1 MTAQARQIPRRIQ
14 YTCQVV
20 SASLALGLFATGVS
34 AQQGATG
41 KSFVEEFDRIDR
53 SVWFVSDGWNNG
65 NHQNCTWSKNQVK
78 AENGQLQLTFEQ
90 AKTKDRDYACGEIQT
105 KQRFG
110 YGTYEVRMKSATGQ
124 GLNSAFFTYIGP
136 TDKKPHDEI
145 DFEVLGKNTGQVQVN
160 QYVGAKG
167 GNEKLVPVAGG
178 ADQGFNDYA
187 FIWEE
192 NRLRY
197 FLNGKLVEE
206 VTDKAQIPS
215 HACASGKQ
223 PVSKAPRAPISSTG
237 CVSARLRIALVRPGR
252 VELRHRHDPCCC
264 RTRFRG
270 RRAQYGK
277 IFSKEPGT
285 ARTGCGEQVVCVCR
299 KP

>member
-1 MTAQARQIPRRIQ
+1 MMARARQIPTRIQ
-14 YTCQVV
+14 RTLKVV
-20 SASLALGLFATGVS
+20 STSLALGLFATGTFATGAL
-34 AQQGATG
+34 AQEGATG

-53 SVWFVSDGWNNG
+53 SFWFVSDGWNNG
-65 NHQNCTWSKNQVK
+65 KHQNCTWSKNQVK
-78 AENGQLQLTFEQ
+78 AENGALQLTFEQ

-110 YGTYEVRMKSATGQ
+110 YGTYEVRMKSAGAQ

-167 GNEKLVPVAGG
+167 NNEKLVPVAGG

-197 FLNGKLVEE
+197 FLNGKLVQE
-206 VTDKAQIPS
+206 VTDKAKIPS
-215 HACASGKQ
+215 NGQ
-223 PVSKAPRAPISSTG
+223 
-237 CVSARLRIALVRPGR
+237 
-252 VELRHRHDPCCC
+252 
-264 RTRFRG
+264 
-270 RRAQYGK
+270 K
-277 IFSKEPGT
+277 IFLSLWGT
-285 ARTGCGEQVVCVCR
+285 DTLKSWMGAFAYSQPSTMTIDRLAFTALGEACR
-299 KP
+299 FPQSVLCTLD